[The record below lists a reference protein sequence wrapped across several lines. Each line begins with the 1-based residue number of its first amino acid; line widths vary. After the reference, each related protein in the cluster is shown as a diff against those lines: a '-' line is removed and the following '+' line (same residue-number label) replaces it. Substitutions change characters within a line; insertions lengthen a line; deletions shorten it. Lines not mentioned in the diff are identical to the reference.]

1 MGKGAPRATPAL
13 PLHPALRRPGP
24 RSCSLEMLLGSPA
37 EEPQK
42 SRRGCHGSPTR
53 LAYPACL
60 AANRNQVL
68 GTEVVPNTSD
78 LREPLIH
85 LFFPGTPAEHR
96 GALQI
101 PPTPCRAAPS
111 SSYSGGELGVERP
124 GRPFVPPLP
133 LPLLRG
139 PGWRPG
145 GRAGPPPPLRC
156 QARCRSRTWRRRCRC

>member
-1 MGKGAPRATPAL
+1 MGKGALRATPAL
-13 PLHPALRRPGP
+13 PLHPALRQPGP

-85 LFFPGTPAEHR
+85 LCGTLFSGH
-96 GALQI
+96 
-101 PPTPCRAAPS
+101 PCRAPGGFADPPHSLPGSPWLELLGRRARSGAAGTALRPSLTSSSSEGARLAAWGEGRASPS
-111 SSYSGGELGVERP
+111 SSVP
-124 GRPFVPPLP
+124 G
-133 LPLLRG
+133 
-139 PGWRPG
+139 
-145 GRAGPPPPLRC
+145 AM
-156 QARCRSRTWRRRCRC
+156 